1 MSKKIYIGNLPPSA
15 TESRLSSK
23 VSEHGHVVGV
33 KVMADRITGLNLGYA
48 FVEMETEAEAS
59 RAITQLNGVAYDGWR
74 ITARTATPQRR

>member
-1 MSKKIYIGNLPPSA
+1 
-15 TESRLSSK
+15 
-23 VSEHGHVVGV
+23 VVGV